1 VKCSFDERGCAAG
14 SGEGVSVPAVGKIP
28 VELRSDRDG
37 RGVHRSMSSAGIDR
51 VWATS

>member
-28 VELRSDRDG
+28 VELARTGTDEAS
-37 RGVHRSMSSAGIDR
+37 VAP
-51 VWATS
+51 